1 MLGALY
7 SLHNTHIIV
16 CFPYPPIHRKSSC
29 SLLVFYTIDSAITR
43 SLTGSFWVYRCSCFG
58 FVHTT
63 QSERSGSYEAWT
75 NVKSFS
81 HFLSFFALVS
91 LSMIHMRFGIG
102 KTFNFFSS
110 HFIFWLV
117 LRATKIAFSTALYT
131 DVRWFSVCALCYSCC
146 CCCILFA
153 KNFFF
158 VYFHMAGEIEC
169 SPFSILM
176 RKTESGY
183 LHLICCCY
191 TASSVQIFFVSCK
204 SEWCVPYEW
213 MVHVLLNI
221 TRTQLQAT
229 EKRSILLW

>member
-58 FVHTT
+58 FVH
-63 QSERSGSYEAWT
+63 SRSGAAHMKHEQMLSH
-75 NVKSFS
+75 SLIFS
-81 HFLSFFALVS
+81 LFLLWSLYLWFICDSESAKRSIFFHLILFFGSCFGLPKLRSALLCIQTYVDFRS
-91 LSMIHMRFGIG
+91 VHYV
-102 KTFNFFSS
+102 TVVVVVVFFSQK
-110 HFIFWLV
+110 
-117 LRATKIAFSTALYT
+117 T
-131 DVRWFSVCALCYSCC
+131 
-146 CCCILFA
+146 
-153 KNFFF
+153 FFF